1 MHQPT
6 EREKPLK
13 ACPDLTCRRI
23 NTCQNLA
30 PRKNCLKTHFRN
42 DDECYDFLAAKIN
55 RLCRGYKSK
64 RDPND
69 TRSDS
74 ELMAEVRKVFVE
86 RLHELEALEAQK
98 S

>member
-6 EREKPLK
+6 EREKPFK
-13 ACPDLTCRRI
+13 ACPDLSCRRI
-23 NTCQNLA
+23 HICQKLA

-42 DDECYDFLAAKIN
+42 DDECYDYLAAKIN
-55 RLCRGYKSK
+55 RICKGAKSK

-74 ELMAEVRKVFVE
+74 ELMAELRKIFVE
-86 RLHELEALEAQK
+86 RLEYLEALEARK
-98 S
+98 N